1 MQYLGID
8 IGSKTIKLAIIDGD
22 DGSPVY
28 STYVMHRS
36 QVKKNLVDAVH
47 SVIWRYGDRPV
58 RITVTGSAGM
68 RVAELFGIP
77 FVQEVVALKRAV
89 ERYAPDTDV
98 VLEMGGEDTKL
109 IYITGMPEQRMNNV
123 CAGGTGSFIE
133 MMAGLMGV
141 RVENMNQLAMGYFTI
156 YPIAS
161 RCAVFAK
168 SDVRPLLNAGA
179 KKEDIAASV
188 LDAVCT
194 QAVAGL
200 SAGRPLA
207 GKVLL
212 LGGPFERIP
221 ALREAFCRVTGFSKK
236 DAVVPQNAHLFVAH
250 GAAISPEKSPVMQ
263 LSEFEQLL
271 RDSAFES
278 EEGITRLPA
287 LFNSREEYEQFRERH
302 GKSRLPRAQLPDAT
316 HDLFLGV
323 DAGSTTV
330 KVALIDSTGALV
342 AYQYGWNEGDVGSSL
357 TDMLLEIFRQIEAPW
372 APKHVIRRSCIV
384 GYGEDFCRAAFGI
397 DAGEVETVAH
407 LRAAYALEP
416 DVDFLMDIGG
426 QDIKCFY
433 VDDGMIEDVVL
444 NEACSSGCG
453 SLFDSVARSMRR
465 TKEGFAAEA
474 LYAKNPVDL
483 GTRCATFMDS
493 RIKHAQ
499 KEGVPIDDI
508 AAGVCYSTARN
519 ALFKVVRQPDFSKVG
534 DHIVVQGGA
543 FANDA
548 LLRAFE
554 KETSTEVIRPD
565 LSAVMGAWGAAL
577 LARDAWLSLADA
589 DPEAAA
595 AMKSNLISSKDL
607 ADLKIRRS
615 VVRCQECGNHCQLM
629 VTRFLTSAEDAA
641 RYRAGAQ
648 SKSAGRAYVTGNRCE
663 KGLLALGV
671 EGVRTQAPPNMMKV
685 KNALIAA
692 CDHAPQ
698 PEGGMS
704 VGVPKALALY
714 ESYPFWAAFF
724 NALGCA
730 IVPHRETDDALYR
743 KGMSSIP
750 AEGMCYP
757 AKLVYG
763 QLEDMASRGAQL
775 LFVPNLS
782 TSFAREGLLG
792 LPVRQ
797 LEHTCPLVENLGTM
811 AAGNS
816 AGTTYSH
823 VALAAPD
830 LTNVASLAE
839 ASGPIAASL
848 AEAGLEVSLEQVEGA
863 LAKAQAAYRAFFDKL
878 AKRNATILADI
889 DAGVYPGALVSGHGY
904 HSDPGISHGIDGL
917 LGSLGYAVL
926 EHVDYDF
933 AIRSPEGQLAPER
946 VDGGMSVDGAADAE
960 SRWYENVEVLNRAR
974 IAKEHPNLQFIVLRS
989 FGCGIDALVTDAV
1002 HDELRG
1008 DDCIYAELKI
1018 DQIIDLAAVRIRLRS
1033 LAYARRQREG
1043 EIKLHDLTVGKGNA
1057 AKQREAAKQQRELA
1071 ELARGR
1077 RGDPERTILQI
1088 AEDGETVIPL
1098 QRCGNRRFPLAG
1110 YTDEKG
1116 VDGGSKI
1123 PVLPPP
1129 G

>member
-1 MQYLGID
+1 M
-8 IGSKTIKLAIIDGD
+8 
-22 DGSPVY
+22 
-28 STYVMHRS
+28 
-36 QVKKNLVDAVH
+36 
-47 SVIWRYGDRPV
+47 
-58 RITVTGSAGM
+58 
-68 RVAELFGIP
+68 
-77 FVQEVVALKRAV
+77 
-89 ERYAPDTDV
+89 
-98 VLEMGGEDTKL
+98 
-109 IYITGMPEQRMNNV
+109 
-123 CAGGTGSFIE
+123 
-133 MMAGLMGV
+133 
-141 RVENMNQLAMGYFTI
+141 
-156 YPIAS
+156 
-161 RCAVFAK
+161 
-168 SDVRPLLNAGA
+168 
-179 KKEDIAASV
+179 
-188 LDAVCT
+188 
-194 QAVAGL
+194 
-200 SAGRPLA
+200 
-207 GKVLL
+207 
-212 LGGPFERIP
+212 
-221 ALREAFCRVTGFSKK
+221 
-236 DAVVPQNAHLFVAH
+236 
-250 GAAISPEKSPVMQ
+250 
-263 LSEFEQLL
+263 
-271 RDSAFES
+271 
-278 EEGITRLPA
+278 
-287 LFNSREEYEQFRERH
+287 
-302 GKSRLPRAQLPDAT
+302 QLPDAT

-330 KVALIDSTGALV
+330 KVALVDSTGALV

-648 SKSAGRAYVTGNRCE
+648 SKSAGRVYVTGNRCE

-917 LGSLGYAVL
+917 FGSLGYAVL

-946 VDGGMSVDGAADAE
+946 VDGGMSIDGAADAE